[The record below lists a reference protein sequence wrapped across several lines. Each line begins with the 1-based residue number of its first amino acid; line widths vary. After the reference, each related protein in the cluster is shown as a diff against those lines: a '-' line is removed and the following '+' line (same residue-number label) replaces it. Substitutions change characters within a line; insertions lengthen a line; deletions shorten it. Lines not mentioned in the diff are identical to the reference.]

1 MDQITILP
9 IIGFKLINFLSRLV
23 VKYHLKNVNTL
34 NYFVKII
41 QKIFKNVPVNSYS
54 FNFKNP
60 KNAINF

>member
-9 IIGFKLINFLSRLV
+9 IIGFKLINFLPRLV

-41 QKIFKNVPVNSYS
+41 QKIFKNVPVNSNS